1 MSTISL
7 YLHLF
12 DFAQRYEYLRTDP
25 LNLEIESRELMEKQ
39 RGFQLINPTEKWFP
53 GLDASREMFA
63 SWDWRIGKTP
73 KFSVLKDV
81 RLKSTGQEVDQQ
93 TGAAEDAN
101 LLKLKVDV
109 VSVSNNIRI
118 VYCADNDSDCFPTYT
133 RVSSRTCRSPIRT
146 LRMNFPL

>member
-1 MSTISL
+1 M
-7 YLHLF
+7 
-12 DFAQRYEYLRTDP
+12 RTDP

-53 GLDASREMFA
+53 GLDASRELFA

-93 TGAAEDAN
+93 VGAAGDAN

-109 VSVSNNIRI
+109 VSVSNKMQIWIGI
-118 VYCADNDSDCFPTYT
+118 VTYILMVYQHT
-133 RVSSRTCRSPIRT
+133 PGSHHERVDLPSGLCR
-146 LRMNFPL
+146 